1 MTGPRDPDEWLT
13 QPNDSSSDSP
23 RASSWETGR
32 DRGWD
37 DSAWPSRDRPE
48 RDWPER
54 DWPERDWPQQQSGEQ
69 QSVEQQSV
77 DGPRVETGEA
87 AASVQAGP
95 EWDIRKLGERRKP
108 TTAEQAVPWLIAIIL
123 ALAGMVIV
131 LLALIY
137 TNDNGAGL
145 PKPTGVGLV
154 DGHQPSGSTVPSPE
168 PSATPS
174 SGTPNPSPS
183 HSEAPTA
190 TPTPAP
196 SYPPLEMTYLSRNSA
211 TSPIYLFRRDFA
223 KKVEADDIAQ
233 ADQGIASFAW
243 APDGTV
249 GAALIG
255 GSVGRV
261 VAIEPKSSKRAL
273 IDGVAEITFGQ
284 DAATLYAVKITTAG
298 GKDTAQVLA
307 VDYASGKAK
316 ALTSFSYP
324 HPQIFRDPLL
334 TEAAFT
340 DDGGTVRMW
349 PTTDGNLVL
358 WILGAPA
365 TYRVDPMDGTLS
377 EVTRQPTLWSPDG
390 KRRVTTK
397 LTNGVTTLT
406 LKNRDDVSQAS
417 VRVNGL
423 VSHLRWSADNSEV
436 VFTLGRLGHNGGV
449 IQDLYIW
456 ELQDG
461 KAPLPI
467 TSNGTSFGA
476 EWMGAAQSWDP

>member
-13 QPNDSSSDSP
+13 QPNDSSYDSD
-23 RASSWETGR
+23 RDSSWDTGR

-37 DSAWPSRDRPE
+37 DSAWPR
-48 RDWPER
+48 RDWPE
-54 DWPERDWPQQQSGEQ
+54 QQATEQ
-69 QSVEQQSV
+69 QSVEQPA
-77 DGPRVETGEA
+77 GELPAVETGDA

-95 EWDIRKLGERRKP
+95 EWDIRKLGERRRA

-131 LLALIY
+131 LLALIF
-137 TNDNGAGL
+137 TSENGTGL
-145 PKPTGVGLV
+145 PEPSGVGLV
-154 DGHQPSGSTVPSPE
+154 DGHQPSGSLMPSLQPSVT
-168 PSATPS
+168 PSAVAPTPS
-174 SGTPNPSPS
+174 ESQ
-183 HSEAPTA
+183 APTA

-196 SYPPLEMTYLSRNSA
+196 SYPPLEMTYLSRNAA

-223 KKVEADDIAQ
+223 KKVEANDIAQ

-261 VAIEPKSSKRAL
+261 VAIEAKSSKRAL
-273 IDGVAEITFGQ
+273 IDGASEITFGQ

-390 KRRVTTK
+390 KRRVATK
-397 LTNGVTTLT
+397 LANGTTTLT
-406 LKNRDDVSQAS
+406 LMNRDDVPQAS
-417 VRVNGL
+417 VKVNGL

-476 EWMGAAQSWDP
+476 EWMGAAQSWEP